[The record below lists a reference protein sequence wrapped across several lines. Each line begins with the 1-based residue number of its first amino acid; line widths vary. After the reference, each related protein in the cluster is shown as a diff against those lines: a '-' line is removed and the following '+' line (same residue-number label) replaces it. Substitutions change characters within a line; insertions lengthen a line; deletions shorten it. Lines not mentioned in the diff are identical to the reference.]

1 MARKLQLT
9 DWLRNYEVPDPA
21 NLGGAV
27 PKTQIKIAGKDA
39 GVRKKGKKGRKPSK

>member
-27 PKTQIKIAGKDA
+27 PKTPIKTAGKDG
-39 GVRKKGKKGRKPSK
+39 GVRKKGKKGQKSSK